1 MALLD
6 TVPVVLFFL
15 GCIELMRAF
24 YPRMSRRQYSLFS
37 AGSVMVFL
45 AGMMKAIW
53 KFLYVLEICDYA
65 ILSDSFFPI
74 QSAGFVLLALGTAG
88 FAIEDKKE
96 QASHNHIPTDYRNY
110 AAVPVTASKMPFI
123 ILTFLGTTVFYGS
136 LASIGFR
143 KKNKLMAV
151 FFIGAYTFDMIQV
164 FLATKFEESASVMH
178 WMAEIVNTIAQT
190 CLWLGALRLNQEYHD
205 EKYGY

>member
-15 GCIELMRAF
+15 GCIELMRTF

-37 AGSVMVFL
+37 AGSIMVFL
-45 AGMMKAIW
+45 AGMMKAVW
-53 KFLYVLEICDYA
+53 KFLYVLKICDYA

-74 QSAGFVLLALGTAG
+74 QSAGFVLLAFGTAG
-88 FAIEDKKE
+88 FAMEDKKKHDRDE
-96 QASHNHIPTDYRNY
+96 KIPADYRNY
-110 AAVPVTASKMPFI
+110 TAVPVMASKMPFI

-151 FFIGAYTFDMIQV
+151 FFIGAYAFDMIQV
-164 FLATKFEESASVMH
+164 FLATKFDESASVMH

-190 CLWLGALRLNQEYHD
+190 CLWLGALRLNREYHE